1 MDGHRR
7 RRPPAF
13 VPAKRQRD
21 EEDQDSTMGRRRPPL
36 AQNEPTMAPNSFAA
50 RMMAKMGHKPG
61 EGLGVSGQG
70 ITNPI
75 DVKLRPQGAGLGAVK
90 EKTEQA
96 KREERRAARL
106 RGETLEESSEE
117 ERKARKQKSKGGRA
131 NSKQNGAPKRP
142 KLKYRTATEIEEETV
157 GLVVPSA
164 LKSLIDITGKE
175 TKLLAS
181 SELSTVSTDA
191 NTTLQTEAHKIAE
204 RARRDLEAFAEEW
217 SSLADELSYL
227 DIQGEELDT
236 AAQQEWE
243 SLRRLQELVE
253 AVRQLKADNSLNDG
267 WEDITTALETVA
279 LEFREEAEAYAL
291 SEVAVAAIHPLFRS
305 SISDWH
311 VLDDPKHTS
320 PYIHR
325 LRMLLAPDLGSTSLT
340 TGTENGAHVYRRK
353 PKSTSAYETMMY
365 NVWLPKVRSAI
376 INEWDVDQPTQL
388 TSLVDAWKDVLPEFI
403 LTKVLD
409 QLVVQKLTTSLAEW
423 NPRSRSKKGAH
434 QHRPPHV
441 WLFPWFPY
449 LDSHHTGLSDGSG
462 LLVEIKRKF
471 KALLN
476 AWDLSRGVIEE
487 LKPWKEV
494 LGQDF
499 DSMMIRHLLPRLA
512 DALKSGLS
520 INPADQDLDPL
531 RRVLAWKDLFPA
543 KVMGQLLVMEFFPK
557 WLAILHVW
565 LTSEP
570 NFEEVGQWFTW
581 WKGQIPTEINQLGSV
596 VEAWERGLAMMNH
609 AIDLGERAG
618 TDLPAPVLH
627 IEHPSSNP
635 EDGASTQQ
643 NTPTIAVRRQPPEEA
658 SFRDVVEEWCS
669 EENLLLIPLRE
680 AHSQTGH
687 PLFRITASA
696 NGKGGVLVYL
706 KGDVIWAQEKTAKDV
721 WQPIGLGQSLVE
733 RAEGR

>member
-1 MDGHRR
+1 MDARSG

-13 VPAKRQRD
+13 VPAKRPRD
-21 EEDQDSTMGRRRPPL
+21 DEDQDSSMGRRGPVP
-36 AQNEPTMAPNSFAA
+36 AQGEPTMAPNSFAA

-61 EGLGVSGQG
+61 QGLGASGQG

-75 DVKLRPQGAGLGAVK
+75 DVKLRPQGVGLGAVK

-96 KREERRAARL
+96 KKEEKRAARL
-106 RGETLEESSEE
+106 RGEVLEDSSEE
-117 ERKARKQKSKGGRA
+117 ERKARKLKSKAGRA
-131 NSKQNGAPKRP
+131 DGKQNGALRRP
-142 KLKYRTATEIEEETV
+142 KLKYRTATEIEEETA

-175 TKLLAS
+175 TKLLTS
-181 SELSTVSTDA
+181 SELSAVSSEA
-191 NTTLQTEAHKIAE
+191 ALQTEAHKIAE
-204 RARRDLEAFAEEW
+204 RARRDLEAFADEW
-217 SSLADELSYL
+217 SSLADELAYL
-227 DIQGEELDT
+227 DVQGQELDT

-243 SLRRLQELVE
+243 SIRRLQDLVE
-253 AVRQLKADNSLNDG
+253 AVRPLKVDG
-267 WEDITTALETVA
+267 PIQEEWENITTALETVA

-291 SEVAVAAIHPLFRS
+291 SEVAVAAIQPLFRS
-305 SISDWH
+305 SILDWN
-311 VLDDPKHTS
+311 VLEDPKHIS

-325 LRMLLAPDLGSTSLT
+325 LRLLLAPDLGSTSLV
-340 TGTENGAHVYRRK
+340 TGTGNGAYVSQRRS
-353 PKSTSAYETMMY
+353 KSTTAYESMMY

-388 TSLVDAWKDVLPEFI
+388 TSLIDAWRDVLPPFI
-403 LTKVLD
+403 LAKLLD
-409 QLVVQKLTTSLAEW
+409 QLVIQKLTTSLAEW
-423 NPRSRSKKGAH
+423 NPRRRPKKGTH

-449 LDSHHTGLSDGSG
+449 LDAHHTGLGDGSG

-471 KALLN
+471 KVLLN
-476 AWDLSRGVIEE
+476 TWQIKRGVIEE

-499 DSMMIRHLLPRLA
+499 GHMMIRHLLPRLA
-512 DALKSGLS
+512 DVLKTHLV

-531 RRVLAWKDLFPA
+531 QRVLAWKDFFPA
-543 KVMGQLLVMEFFPK
+543 KVIGQLLVIEFFPK
-557 WLAILHVW
+557 WLTILHVW

-570 NFEEVGQWFTW
+570 NYEEVGQWFTW
-581 WKGQIPTEINQLGSV
+581 WKSQIPTEINQLGSV

-609 AIDLGERAG
+609 AMDLGEKAT

-627 IEHPSSNP
+627 VGHASPKP
-635 EDGASTQQ
+635 EDQGISRQD
-643 NTPTIAVRRQPPEEA
+643 TPTVAALQQPPEEA

-669 EENLLLIPLRE
+669 QENLIFIPLRE
-680 AHSQTGH
+680 AHSQTGT

-706 KGDVIWAQEKTAKDV
+706 KGDVIWAQEKTVKEI
-721 WQPIGLGQSLVE
+721 WQPVGLGQSLVG